1 LPLLANQLL
10 ILIYNM
16 TSNIGHQY
24 ANSDSESDEWQ
35 DEKVCK
41 IELDIIQLNDEV
53 FKFSLEN
60 TRLSFANCLRR
71 IFIAETPCL
80 GKSAIHC
87 RCGKIA
93 IAHNQS
99 LFLSAID
106 WVKINKNTSFFCDE
120 FLVHRLG
127 LLPLT
132 SDETVSRMRFARE
145 CQCSDHCSEC
155 AVQLTLEK
163 QCRDESTHVVSTAD
177 LKSQDPRVTPA
188 CGSQRKAVDEYM
200 ENDEIIIAKLCRGQE
215 LNVVCLAR
223 KGIGKEHAKWNP
235 TASVA
240 FEYDPDNALRHT
252 TYPKPEEWPK
262 SEYSELEEG
271 ETQAPAILYGEPKKF
286 WMAVE
291 STGALRPENIVLL
304 GIAQLRKKLTD
315 LHSHLVVEEARV
327 ELIV

>member
-1 LPLLANQLL
+1 MSSNVGNQ
-10 ILIYNM
+10 YE
-16 TSNIGHQY
+16 
-24 ANSDSESDEWQ
+24 NSDSESDEWQ
-35 DEKVCK
+35 DEKICK
-41 IELDIIQLNDEV
+41 VEIDIIQLNDEV
-53 FKFSLEN
+53 IKFSLAN

-80 GKSAIHC
+80 
-87 RCGKIA
+87 
-93 IAHNQS
+93 
-99 LFLSAID
+99 AID

-177 LKSQDPRVTPA
+177 LKSQDPRVIPA
-188 CGSQRKAVDEYM
+188 CGSQRKAVDEYV

-262 SEYSELEEG
+262 SEYSELEDS
-271 ETQAPAILYGEPKKF
+271 ETQAPAVLYGEPRKF

-291 STGALRPENIVLL
+291 STGSLRPENIVLF

-315 LHSHLVVEEARV
+315 LHSHLAVEEAKV

>member
-1 LPLLANQLL
+1 
-10 ILIYNM
+10 LIYKM
-16 TSNIGHQY
+16 SSNIGHQY
-24 ANSDSESDEWQ
+24 ENSDSESDEWQ

-41 IELDIIQLNDEV
+41 IELDIIQLNDDV

-80 GKSAIHC
+80 
-87 RCGKIA
+87 
-93 IAHNQS
+93 
-99 LFLSAID
+99 AID

-132 SDETVSRMRFARE
+132 SDEIVSRMRFARE

-163 QCRDESTHVVSTAD
+163 QCRDESTHVVNTAD
-177 LKSQDPRVTPA
+177 LKSQDPRVTPVSEIFSFINSKWTEYNAFQA
-188 CGSQRKAVDEYM
+188 CGSQRKAVDEYV

-271 ETQAPAILYGEPKKF
+271 ETQAPAILYGEPRKF

>member
-1 LPLLANQLL
+1 
-10 ILIYNM
+10 LIYKM
-16 TSNIGHQY
+16 SSNIGHQY
-24 ANSDSESDEWQ
+24 ENSDSESDEWQ

-41 IELDIIQLNDEV
+41 IELDIIQLNDDV

-80 GKSAIHC
+80 
-87 RCGKIA
+87 
-93 IAHNQS
+93 
-99 LFLSAID
+99 AID

-132 SDETVSRMRFARE
+132 SDEIVSRMRFARE

-163 QCRDESTHVVSTAD
+163 QCRDESTHVVNTAD

-188 CGSQRKAVDEYM
+188 CGSQRKAVDEYV

-271 ETQAPAILYGEPKKF
+271 ETQAPAILYGEPRKF

>member
-1 LPLLANQLL
+1 LLLFSNQLL
-10 ILIYNM
+10 ILIYKM
-16 TSNIGHQY
+16 SSNVGHQY
-24 ANSDSESDEWQ
+24 ENSDSESDEWQ
-35 DEKVCK
+35 DEKICK
-41 IELDIIQLNDEV
+41 VEIDIIQLNDEV
-53 FKFSLEN
+53 IKFSLAN

-80 GKSAIHC
+80 
-87 RCGKIA
+87 
-93 IAHNQS
+93 
-99 LFLSAID
+99 AID

-177 LKSQDPRVTPA
+177 LKSQDPRVIPA
-188 CGSQRKAVDEYM
+188 CGSQRKAVDEYV

-252 TYPKPEEWPK
+252 TYPKPEEW
-262 SEYSELEEG
+262 Y
-271 ETQAPAILYGEPKKF
+271 
-286 WMAVE
+286 
-291 STGALRPENIVLL
+291 
-304 GIAQLRKKLTD
+304 
-315 LHSHLVVEEARV
+315 
-327 ELIV
+327 